1 MSNNKKIEEMA
12 VRAVEESVEKV
23 DRLESNIPRN
33 DKSPS
38 WDGEIFIHKEND
50 ITKKDIIKIPV
61 QVKGR
66 MCERFPKKYS
76 YSIKV
81 NDLKNYLMDGG
92 CILFVVYIDKNNI
105 DTRKIYYAVL
115 TPIGIKE
122 ILTEAKGQITK
133 AVELREFPKDN
144 KQKLNIFLNCHSN
157 SQKQYS
163 FIKNKLKKIGE
174 LDETGINCIVISSNG
189 MYDAKTAFLN
199 DDYCMY
205 AQITFAGDDIL
216 LPITNEKT
224 LYRIVGKDANKKVS
238 IDNKIFY
245 EDYRITE
252 DLKTESAIFGHSFAI
267 RTNKETGIT
276 KIEYSDSHNI
286 RELIVDLEFMLEFL
300 KSGYFEI
307 DGEKLA
313 FEQKVVD
320 KIGKQINVEE
330 KKLELNK
337 FKSFVRLL
345 DKAGCKENVDVF
357 SLSEEDYLSFN
368 LLCAFEMGF
377 HIFISNTC
385 SNQCEDIVTINSLQ
399 FKIRLKRYND
409 TKWNTRDNVEYLTK
423 LGVDCAKSTPYVADS
438 ITYLGKIK

>member
-1 MSNNKKIEEMA
+1 
-12 VRAVEESVEKV
+12 
-23 DRLESNIPRN
+23 
-33 DKSPS
+33 
-38 WDGEIFIHKEND
+38 
-50 ITKKDIIKIPV
+50 
-61 QVKGR
+61 
-66 MCERFPKKYS
+66 
-76 YSIKV
+76 
-81 NDLKNYLMDGG
+81 
-92 CILFVVYIDKNNI
+92 
-105 DTRKIYYAVL
+105 
-115 TPIGIKE
+115 
-122 ILTEAKGQITK
+122 
-133 AVELREFPKDN
+133 
-144 KQKLNIFLNCHSN
+144 
-157 SQKQYS
+157 
-163 FIKNKLKKIGE
+163 
-174 LDETGINCIVISSNG
+174 

-224 LYRIVGKDANKKVS
+224 LYKIVGKDANKKVS

-267 RTNKETGIT
+267 RTNKETEIT

-286 RELIVDLEFMLEFL
+286 RELIVDLEFMIEFL
-300 KSGYFEI
+300 KRGYFEI

-320 KIGKQINVEE
+320 EIGKQINVEE

-345 DKAGCKENVDVF
+345 DKTGCKENVDVF
-357 SLSEEDYLSFN
+357 SLSKEDYLSFN

-409 TKWNTRDNVEYLTK
+409 TEWNTRDNVEYLTK